1 MNPDQL
7 RILKLLKPLFL
18 GLKLAKAIVPSQ
30 IILFIISSIDQLCL
44 KFHLFKIKKIL
55 LDFRWCLEAIHKQQK
70 ILGNFYNV
78 LPECLNF
85 IRYFRT
91 LK

>member
-30 IILFIISSIDQLCL
+30 IILFIISSIYQLCL

-55 LDFRWCLEAIHKQQK
+55 SDFRWCQDAIHMHQK

-78 LPECLNF
+78 NP
-85 IRYFRT
+85 
-91 LK
+91 